1 VSADLALH
9 DECGAVVSTVPP
21 HEVEPAL
28 LRMAMSGGFC
38 SETCPHCGDLN
49 TFPGFNS
56 PGFNSPGFNSPGFN
70 SMPAYTCREC
80 GEPVR
85 VERPVV
91 IGLAVALGLFTAGLV
106 VWIGARI

>member
-1 VSADLALH
+1 LALH

-21 HEVEPAL
+21 HEVEPTL
-28 LRMAMSGGFC
+28 LRMATSGGFC
-38 SETCPHCGDLN
+38 SEMCPHCADLN
-49 TFPGFNS
+49 TF
-56 PGFNSPGFNSPGFN
+56 PGFNSPGFN